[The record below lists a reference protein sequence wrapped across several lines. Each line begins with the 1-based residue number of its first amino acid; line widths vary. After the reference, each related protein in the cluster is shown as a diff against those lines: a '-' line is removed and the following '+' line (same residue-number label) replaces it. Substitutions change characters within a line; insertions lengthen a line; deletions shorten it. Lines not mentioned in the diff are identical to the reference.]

1 MLCFALIMAMG
12 ISRELSTIFFI
23 VLPILAAGLFY
34 IVIKGHTYFEAV
46 FKRYDVLN
54 RVVQENL
61 NAIRV
66 VKAYVREPYEIEK
79 FRHIS
84 QEVFY
89 QFKYAEK
96 IVAWNSPLMQFCMYN
111 CILLVSGLGARLIVG
126 SRMTTGELTSMI
138 IYAVQIL
145 SSLMMLSMVF
155 VMVIMARSSAERI
168 VEVLDEKSS
177 LSDPDDPVQEVADGS
192 IDFEHVSF
200 SYIGDKEKLA
210 LKDVDIHIKSGET
223 IGILGGTGSSKT
235 TLVQLIPRL
244 YDVTGGCLKV
254 GGRDVKEYGL
264 KSLRNQVAV
273 VLQKN
278 ILFSGTIRENLRW
291 GNENATD
298 GEIKRACCL
307 AQADEFIRQ
316 FPDQYE
322 TYIDQ
327 GR

>member
-1 MLCFALIMAMG
+1 M
-12 ISRELSTIFFI
+12 
-23 VLPILAAGLFY
+23 
-34 IVIKGHTYFEAV
+34 
-46 FKRYDVLN
+46 
-54 RVVQENL
+54 
-61 NAIRV
+61 
-66 VKAYVREPYEIEK
+66 
-79 FRHIS
+79 
-84 QEVFY
+84 
-89 QFKYAEK
+89 
-96 IVAWNSPLMQFCMYN
+96 
-111 CILLVSGLGARLIVG
+111 
-126 SRMTTGELTSMI
+126 
-138 IYAVQIL
+138 
-145 SSLMMLSMVF
+145 
-155 VMVIMARSSAERI
+155 
-168 VEVLDEKSS
+168 
-177 LSDPDDPVQEVADGS
+177 ADGS

-254 GGRDVKEYGL
+254 GGRNVKEYGL

-327 GR
+327 GGTNVSGGTEAEALYCQGPAQEA